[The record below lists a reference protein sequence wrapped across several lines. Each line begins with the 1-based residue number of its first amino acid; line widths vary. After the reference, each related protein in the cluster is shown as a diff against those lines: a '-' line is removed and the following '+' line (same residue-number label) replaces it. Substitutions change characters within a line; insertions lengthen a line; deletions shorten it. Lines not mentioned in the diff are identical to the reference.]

1 MERKGVL
8 MTRAVILTGPGF
20 QDQELA
26 FVFYRM
32 VEEGWSVEVATKNGQ
47 PVYGRYGIPVPLDK
61 TAKRPIPF
69 EELNPDSFDVVVCT
83 GGFEAPD
90 RVRQEPV
97 VRRFV
102 ADMAARLDR
111 ICVGLCHGSWIFV
124 SADIMKG
131 RKACAYVGMVDDMRN
146 AGAELVDAP
155 VIVDG
160 NVITCSYYGYCGL
173 ALRAVI
179 EAVAARQGNRSAPQ
193 GALATADGAGPGTSG
208 EEPCP

>member
-1 MERKGVL
+1 
-8 MTRAVILTGPGF
+8 
-20 QDQELA
+20 
-26 FVFYRM
+26 M
-32 VEEGWSVEVATKNGQ
+32 VEEGWRVEVATQQGK
-47 PVYGRYGIPVPLDK
+47 PVHGRFGVPVPLDK

-69 EELNPDSFDVVVCT
+69 EELSVDSFDVVVCT

-90 RVRQEPV
+90 RVRQEPA

-102 ADMAARLDR
+102 ADMAARQDR
-111 ICVGLCHGSWIFV
+111 ICLGLCHGSWILV
-124 SADIMKG
+124 SAGIMKG

-179 EAVAARQGNRSAPQ
+179 EAVAAWRGNPTESQ
-193 GALATADGAGPGTSG
+193 GALAAAGDQREWPGA
-208 EEPCP
+208 